1 MRKTVL
7 LLMVALS
14 MPVASALGQ
23 SYASLWKQVDDADG
37 KDLPQTKIGVLRQI
51 ETKAE
56 KEKDYGQLLKAGLLT
71 AQTATSISPDSLRP
85 AVERLVLRERKT
97 GDAVLKAVYDV
108 VLYRIYN
115 DNARQLGDDAPLEAD
130 GKAKAESYRAKAMA
144 NAQRLAATKTSAYVP
159 FVVKGSDS
167 DRMFDDDM
175 LSVVGYET
183 ANYKTLADHYYKKG
197 NRRAACLAALEYVK
211 TLAPTGDEDYR
222 KSEQLHRLDSLT
234 TLFGDLDVAGEVAV
248 ERYRHMRQ
256 CRGVT
261 AEDQIGYIRNAL
273 DRWGGWI
280 SSNELR
286 NAERSLTTPQYNFT
300 LPNRRVAARQ
310 RQTIALSDVRNLK
323 SITMR
328 IGRTT
333 LDGATTLRPYN
344 RSDLQKIKSGMTP
357 LPEMTQTRTFLGKAD
372 YQTFSDSMAIGGLPP
387 GVYLIE
393 METSPSTETQRK
405 LYFVSD
411 VYAVALPMPGNK
423 MRYSVVDITTGQ
435 PIGGAALRLSQSQ
448 GYGKPPR
455 QVTLTCDT
463 KGEATYTYKPNER
476 PYEVFAYTATDKAAP
491 VFNTYGRYNYNND
504 SGDKT
509 RTVVF
514 TDKAIYR
521 PGQTVHMAAM
531 IYRNSGGNDNNA
543 VAEQAVKA
551 KLIDTNGK
559 TLAEKQLCTDA
570 FGTCSAD
577 FTLPQS
583 ALTGHF
589 QVVANGTSATFS
601 VEEYKRPTFQVEFPK
616 VNERYQNGDTLT
628 VKAKAA
634 SYAGA
639 PVQGAKVKYTV
650 RRKLPYWWLGCMRYC
665 AGAWGSMGSGDETL
679 YEGETTTT
687 DDGSFT
693 VVMPMTLPDES
704 LGRRA
709 FYNFSVLADVTDA
722 SGETH
727 SGSLTLPLGTRPAV
741 LSADIDDKVLADS
754 LKSMTFHLRNAAG
767 LPVSAAVSFRIDDAA
782 AMSAARTDEPFAMPE
797 KLKSGKHS
805 LFAVCEGDTLERNFT
820 VFSLDDTT
828 PCTATDDWFYVSS
841 DRFATDGTPVTV
853 QAGASADSLHIIYM
867 LTSGDKTLESGTVD
881 KCGQLE
887 NRKLKYSS
895 DYGDGILLAYAWVK
909 NGQMHSHTSQIRRPQ
924 TDKTLRMEW
933 SSFRDRL
940 TPGQR
945 EEWTLRIKTA
955 DGKPAKAQL
964 LATLYDKSLDQIKR
978 HDWTF
983 DPLNRLSLP
992 SVQWQ
997 SATNHQITGS
1007 GIAATNYLTV
1017 RQLSLSHF
1025 DTSVFPN
1032 SMVYYAGRGMLFG
1045 LHKQSASRSAKPMML
1060 AAKAYNAATMN
1071 MAVEA
1076 KAESSTATTTADEA
1090 DKSDNGMA
1098 SGDGE
1103 ATVQV
1108 RENMNETAFF
1118 QPTLQTDKNGE
1129 VTMRFTLPESL
1140 TTWRFMGLAHTA
1152 DMRHGQIGA
1161 EAVARKQLMVQPN
1174 VPRFVRIGDAATIA
1188 AKIYNAS
1195 ATPISGTARMELI
1208 DPTTEKTVYSQNAAF
1223 SADADKTAAVAF
1235 SFTPDESQSLLVCRI
1250 TASGSGFS
1258 DGEQHYLPV
1267 LPNREHVTTTV
1278 PFVQHSQGTKTINMA
1293 QLFPTGSRQRKLT
1306 IEYTNNPAW
1315 LALQALPSLGVAT
1328 SENAIDQCAALYANT
1343 LGTALMNSSPRISGV
1358 FESWRRERG
1367 NATSLASGLAN
1378 NQELKDIVLDET
1390 PWLAE
1395 ADKEAEQKT
1404 RLGEFFDT
1412 SLMENRCNAAAEKLA
1427 ALQNADGSW
1436 SWWRGM
1442 GGSQSMTVAIAEML
1456 VRLNAMA
1463 GTQQLT
1469 ASMIDK
1475 AMAYADRETV
1485 AMVARMRSE
1494 ERKGHKQHFPGF
1506 SSLQYL
1512 YLRAMVGGKMTAE
1525 VRSAADYLVALM
1537 TADNKSQSIQEKA
1550 LAAIILAK
1558 RGNKDK
1564 AAEYAKSLKEY
1575 SVCTDEAGRYYD
1587 TQRAAYSWC
1596 DYKIPTEV
1604 AAIEALLAVT
1614 PGDTATI
1621 GEMRRWLLHEKR
1633 TQMWDTP
1640 INSVNAIYALLAGN
1654 GKVLDTGAQTAMAI
1668 DGTPI
1673 DTDAPT
1679 AGMGYVKTAIA
1690 NPVGNRLS
1698 FSKTSGGTSW
1708 GAVYA
1713 QYMQPTGAIEQSGSG
1728 ISVKR
1733 EVIAPS
1739 GTLAVGDRIK
1749 VRITIDAKRDFDF
1762 VQVADRRA
1770 ACMEPVGQ
1778 LSGYA
1783 NGAYRTPKDNATYY
1797 YFDMLAKGKHVVE
1810 TEYYIDRE
1818 GRYETGTCTVGCAY
1832 APEYRATAKS
1842 ITLEVGKRQ

>member
-51 ETKAE
+51 EAKAE
-56 KEKDYGQLLKAGLLT
+56 KEKNYGQLLKASLQA
-71 AQTATSISPDSLRP
+71 AQTATYISSDSLRP
-85 AVERLVLRERKT
+85 AVERLVQRERKA

-115 DNARQLGDDAPLEAD
+115 DNAQQLGDDAPLEAD
-130 GKAKAESYRAKAMA
+130 GKAKAESYRAMAMA

-167 DRMFDDDM
+167 NRMFDDDM

-183 ANYKTLADHYYKKG
+183 ANYKALADHYHKKG

-211 TLAPTGDEDYR
+211 TLAPAGDEDYR

-248 ERYRHMRQ
+248 ERYLHMRQ

-280 SSNELR
+280 RANELR
-286 NAERSLTTPQYNFT
+286 NAERSLTTPQYNFA

-310 RQTIALSDVRNLK
+310 RQTVALSDVRNLK

-357 LPEMTQTRTFLGKAD
+357 LPELTQTRTFLGKAD

-411 VYAVALPMPGNK
+411 VYAVALPMPGNQT
-423 MRYSVVDITTGQ
+423 RYSVVDITTGQ
-435 PIGGAALRLSQSQ
+435 PIGGASLRLSQSQ

-463 KGEATYTYKPNER
+463 KGEATYTYKANER

-491 VFNTYGRYNYNND
+491 VFNTYGRYNYNSD

-521 PGQTVHMAAM
+521 PGQTVRMAAVT
-531 IYRNSGGNDNNA
+531 YRNSGGDDNNA
-543 VAEQAVKA
+543 VAGLTVKA
-551 KLIDTNGK
+551 RLMDANGK
-559 TLAEKQLCTDA
+559 TLAEKQLATDG

-577 FTLPQS
+577 FALPQS
-583 ALTGHF
+583 ALTGRF

-601 VEEYKRPTFQVEFPK
+601 VEEYKRPTFQVVFPK

-639 PVQGAKVKYTV
+639 PVQGAKVKYAV
-650 RRKLPYWWLGCMRYC
+650 RRKLPYWWLGCMRHC
-665 AGAWGSMGSGDETL
+665 AGAWDGGASGDVTL
-679 YEGETTTT
+679 YEGETTTA

-693 VVMPMTLPDES
+693 VAMPMTLPDES
-704 LGRRA
+704 LGKRA

-722 SGETH
+722 AGETH
-727 SGSLTLPLGTRPAV
+727 SGSLTLPLGTRPTT

-754 LKSMTFHLRNAAG
+754 LKSLTFHLRNAAG
-767 LPVSAAVSFRIDDAA
+767 LPISAEVSFSIDNTTATA
-782 AMSAARTDEPFAMPE
+782 LTGEPFALAE
-797 KLKSGKHS
+797 KLKSGKHR
-805 LFAVCEGDTLERNFT
+805 LFAVCEGDTLERHFT

-828 PCTATDDWFYVSS
+828 PCTATDDWFYVSA
-841 DRFATDGTPVTV
+841 DRFATDGKPVTV

-867 LTSGDKTLESGTVD
+867 LTSGDKTLESGTLD
-881 KCGQLE
+881 KHGQLE
-887 NRKLKYSS
+887 NRKLKYLDS
-895 DYGDGILLAYAWVK
+895 YGDGILLAYAWVK
-909 NGQMHSHTSQIRRPQ
+909 NGQMHSHTAQIRRPQ
-924 TDKTLRMEW
+924 TDKTLRLEW

-945 EEWTLRIKTA
+945 EEWTLRIKTP

-964 LATLYDKSLDQIKR
+964 LATLYDKSLDQIKQ

-983 DPLNRLSLP
+983 DPLNRLHLP

-1017 RQLSLSHF
+1017 SQLSLSHF
-1025 DTSVFPN
+1025 DASVFPN
-1032 SMVYYAGRGMLFG
+1032 TAFYYAGRGVLLG
-1045 LHKQSASRSAKPMML
+1045 LQKHSASRVAKPMML
-1060 AAKAYNAATMN
+1060 AAKAYNAANMD

-1076 KAESSTATTTADEA
+1076 KAEPSAA
-1090 DKSDNGMA
+1090 DKADTPDNGMA

-1103 ATVQV
+1103 TTEQV
-1108 RENMNETAFF
+1108 RGNMNETPFF
-1118 QPTLQTDKNGE
+1118 QPTLQAGNNGE

-1140 TTWRFMGLAHTA
+1140 TTWRFMGFAHTA

-1161 EAVARKQLMVQPN
+1161 EAVASKQLMVQPN
-1174 VPRFVRIGDAATIA
+1174 VPRFVRVGDAATIA

-1208 DPTTEKTVYSQNAAF
+1208 DPTTEKTVCSTDAAF

-1235 SFTPDESQSLLVCRI
+1235 SFIPNESQSLLVCRI

-1267 LPNREHVTTTV
+1267 LPNSERVTATV
-1278 PFVQHSQGTKTINMA
+1278 PFVQHSQGTKTILLA
-1293 QLFPTGSRQRKLT
+1293 QLFPTGSKQRKLT

-1315 LALQALPSLGVAT
+1315 LALQALPSLGVAA

-1343 LGTALMNSSPRISGV
+1343 LGAALMNSSPRISGA

-1367 NATSLASGLAN
+1367 NATSLASGLAS

-1395 ADKEAEQKT
+1395 ADKEAEQKA

-1412 SLMENRCNAAAEKLA
+1412 SLMEQRRNAAAEKLA
-1427 ALQNADGSW
+1427 SLQNADGSW

-1475 AMAYADRETV
+1475 AMAYADGETV
-1485 AMVARMRSE
+1485 AMVTRMRSE

-1506 SSLQYL
+1506 SALQYL
-1512 YLRAMVGGKMTAE
+1512 YLRVMAGGRMTAE
-1525 VRSAADYLVALM
+1525 VRSACDYLVALM

-1558 RGNKDK
+1558 HGNKDK

-1654 GKVLDTGAQTAMAI
+1654 AKALDAGAPTAMAI

-1673 DTDAPT
+1673 GANAPT
-1679 AGMGYVKTAIA
+1679 AGMGYVKTAIT
-1690 NPVGNRLS
+1690 NPAGNRLS
-1698 FSKTSGGTSW
+1698 FDKTSAGTSW

-1713 QYMQPTGAIEQSGSG
+1713 QYMQPTSAIGQSGSG
-1728 ISVKR
+1728 IAVKR

-1739 GTLAVGDRIK
+1739 GKLAVGDRIK

-1778 LSGYA
+1778 LSAYA

-1797 YFDMLAKGKHVVE
+1797 YFSTLPKGKHVVE
-1810 TEYYIDRE
+1810 TEYHIDRE

-1842 ITLEVGKRQ
+1842 ITMEVGKRQ